1 MAHLIQRHDFAEAGH
16 ILLLLRCATA
26 RGKAEQ
32 KHEEGRARDRFQHVV
47 VPCFHDILR
56 HIVSQHDEQSSSVRK
71 GEKLMMRLIRR
82 RLAWFCFVTV
92 IMTGSLLAHHSFA
105 VYDHTKTLTLKGT
118 VTRWQWSNPHA
129 YLDIDIREASGTT
142 KHFTLEGTSINML
155 QRMGWRSNMIK
166 AGDQVTAVAA
176 PLLNGDP
183 GGLLLEIT
191 LANGEK
197 KELPVPA
204 AGTFKRTPDQN

>member
-1 MAHLIQRHDFAEAGH
+1 
-16 ILLLLRCATA
+16 
-26 RGKAEQ
+26 
-32 KHEEGRARDRFQHVV
+32 
-47 VPCFHDILR
+47 
-56 HIVSQHDEQSSSVRK
+56 
-71 GEKLMMRLIRR
+71 MMRLIRR

-92 IMTGSLLAHHSFA
+92 MMTGSLLSHHSFA

-129 YLDIDIREASGTT
+129 YLDIDIREESGTT

-155 QRMGWRSNMIK
+155 QRMGWRYNMIK

-204 AGTFKRTPDQN
+204 AGTFKRTPEQN